1 MNKGFLTFSED
12 HPGLTSGC
20 RFPLSNPPSQSWK
33 HFSPIFLFLLASNH
47 ASFDGRNF
55 WEKRDRIFPYLAP
68 LCRYSSTRKRFSH
81 RGNVAVLKDE
91 PEDLTHLAPTPG
103 DVCVPLED
111 TPFLS
116 EMLDEFI
123 LSSDNYCPLLSPGGA
138 LAPELR
144 STDFGD
150 PLKDAE
156 LGDTPRSK
164 DLGESLADS
173 DPFMYGDSPSSPCS
187 IDPTAVSPQLA
198 KYRQVSRRSI
208 EKGIESFS
216 LDTLFSPLLSLF
228 VSLPFSEPGEKHR
241 LVGQPDRWQ
250 RRRRFV
256 GGRDADAG
264 TERQH
269 SRRRA
274 RVEGSLHTDVG
285 PRRGVGSAHQQRYGD
300 VEPAP
305 DDGSEER
312 SEMVGEELRDTNKE
326 KT

>member
-1 MNKGFLTFSED
+1 MVISIHTIPFHEGNKIVE
-12 HPGLTSGC
+12 
-20 RFPLSNPPSQSWK
+20 RFIVLVSRRTK
-33 HFSPIFLFLLASNH
+33 RLLFLLSPLDSLFVVDVGFLKNI
-47 ASFDGRNF
+47 SLTRNV
-55 WEKRDRIFPYLAP
+55 A
-68 LCRYSSTRKRFSH
+68 
-81 RGNVAVLKDE
+81 AVLKDE

-187 IDPTAVSPQLA
+187 IDPTAVSPQLT
-198 KYRQVSRRSI
+198 KYRQVSRRSKI
-208 EKGIESFS
+208 SRGFFLFFS
-216 LDTLFSPLLSLF
+216 LIRIEITTIMRVLFYVFILFSFLSFFLPPPPPLCFLL
-228 VSLPFSEPGEKHR
+228 LAEPGKKYR

-250 RRRRFV
+250 RCRRSV
-256 GGRDADAG
+256 GRRDVDVG
-264 TERQH
+264 IERQH
-269 SRRRA
+269 SRRRVG
-274 RVEGSLHTDVG
+274 VEGSLHTHVG
-285 PRRGVGSAHQQRYGD
+285 SGRGVGSAYQQRHGD

-305 DDGSEER
+305 DDGSEKR
-312 SEMVGEELRDTNKE
+312 FEMV
-326 KT
+326 

>member
-208 EKGIESFS
+208 EKGMECFS
-216 LDTLFSPLLSLF
+216 LDTLFPLSSLSL
-228 VSLPFSEPGEKHR
+228 SLSSF
-241 LVGQPDRWQ
+241 
-250 RRRRFV
+250 F
-256 GGRDADAG
+256 
-264 TERQH
+264 
-269 SRRRA
+269 RA
-274 RVEGSLHTDVG
+274 RRE
-285 PRRGVGSAHQQRYGD
+285 A
-300 VEPAP
+300 
-305 DDGSEER
+305 
-312 SEMVGEELRDTNKE
+312 
-326 KT
+326 

>member
-33 HFSPIFLFLLASNH
+33 RFSPIFLFLLASNH

-55 WEKRDRIFPYLAP
+55 WEKRDRIFPYLAL

-216 LDTLFSPLLSLF
+216 LDTLFPLSSLSLSLF
-228 VSLPFSEPGEKHR
+228 LFQSP
-241 LVGQPDRWQ
+241 
-250 RRRRFV
+250 
-256 GGRDADAG
+256 
-264 TERQH
+264 
-269 SRRRA
+269 
-274 RVEGSLHTDVG
+274 
-285 PRRGVGSAHQQRYGD
+285 
-300 VEPAP
+300 
-305 DDGSEER
+305 ER
-312 SEMVGEELRDTNKE
+312 SIDSLGSPTGGSGADGLSEDEMLMLGLNDSIADDELELRAPYIPMSDQDEALDLLISNDMVMWSPPQTTDQKNGLKW
-326 KT
+326 